1 MQSGLGAKG
10 MFLHIFY
17 WIVLA
22 LAAAPLAYYLLS
34 LYCVIGYFHEL
45 RKSHPLTSTFAPPA
59 SILKPVRGV
68 DHEAYENFASYC
80 RLDYPEYE
88 IIFAVAEPDDP
99 VVPVIERL
107 QSDFPDCPIR
117 LVKGVARVGANRKV
131 NSLCRLV
138 HEAKYDLVVMSDS
151 DVRVEPD
158 YLRVATAPLSDSEV
172 GAVTAFYRCRTNG
185 GVAADLDALGM
196 CLDSAPGALVA
207 RRLENAVRLRL
218 DDGDHQETPWGDR
231 RVGRDGEFSFRRFRA
246 REQDCAPRVSRRA
259 DAEAGVDGVSTRDD
273 QTACWS

>member
-1 MQSGLGAKG
+1 
-10 MFLHIFY
+10 
-17 WIVLA
+17 
-22 LAAAPLAYYLLS
+22 
-34 LYCVIGYFHEL
+34 
-45 RKSHPLTSTFAPPA
+45 
-59 SILKPVRGV
+59 
-68 DHEAYENFASYC
+68 YC

-172 GAVTAFYRCRTNG
+172 GFFFQA
-185 GVAADLDALGM
+185 
-196 CLDSAPGALVA
+196 
-207 RRLENAVRLRL
+207 E
-218 DDGDHQETPWGDR
+218 DGI
-231 RVGRDGEFSFRRFRA
+231 RDGHVTGVQTCALPISA
-246 REQDCAPRVSRRA
+246 RSRPARTAATSRRA
-259 DAEAGVDGVSTRDD
+259 ARRS
-273 QTACWS
+273 